1 MLNPNLS
8 PVLLAGASVFTALI
22 PAGDVSSRR
31 QITLILQIIWLGA
44 LGYFYSKHLFSTPTA
59 VLLASPCLAS
69 LGIRTEQTN
78 SILYPLLWAL
88 LATSTA
94 SMLNPDLG
102 NSILFAFA
110 QTAILFFAILQTGGL
125 YRGSTSYESILFFLL
140 LDLSAYFILWIRADW
155 IYWVILLPG
164 LARLMFVFVS
174 PFVRGLFYNC
184 PTDMMILTLGS
195 LVPIGISLLMILP
208 RHCPIPDILTVAS
221 YCSSLIA
228 AMLFLT
234 EKSRRQKAIYLFM
247 VQGSLCVNLIVQ
259 SKTTGIYICVAAMMN
274 SILWLHALEKS
285 HIRAICTGIGIAL
298 TGWLI
303 AL

>member
-8 PVLLAGASVFTALI
+8 PAVLACVSFFTALI
-22 PAGDVSSRR
+22 PAGDLSSRR
-31 QITLILQIIWLGA
+31 QITLILQIIWLA
-44 LGYFYSKHLFSTPTA
+44 LIGYFYAKHLLSTPVA
-59 VLLASPCLAS
+59 LLVASPCIAS
-69 LGIRTEQTN
+69 LGMRTGPGN
-78 SILYPLLWAL
+78 SLLYPLLWGL

-140 LDLSAYFILWIRADW
+140 LDLSAYFILWIQADW

-164 LARLMFVFVS
+164 LARLMFIFAA

-184 PTDMMILTLGS
+184 PTDVMILTLGS
-195 LVPIGISLLMILP
+195 LVPVGISLLTILP
-208 RHCPIPDILTVAS
+208 KHCPIPHVLTVAS

-228 AMLFLT
+228 AMLFIT
-234 EKSRRQKAIYLFM
+234 EKSRRQKSVYLFM
-247 VQGSLCVNLIVQ
+247 IQSSLCVNLILQ
-259 SKTTGIYICVAAMMN
+259 TKTIGIYICLAAMMN

-285 HIRAICTGIGIAL
+285 YIRTGCTVVGIAL
-298 TGWLI
+298 TGWLV